1 MGGKYK
7 VVIVDDEP
15 IITDGLATAVG
26 WGDFGCEI
34 AGKAYSGMEGLK
46 VIRENRP
53 DILFTDIRMPGMDG
67 LQMVAALKSEFPR
80 MKIAILT
87 GYRDFDYAQEAI
99 KLGVF
104 RYLVKPSHMQELHEA
119 IADMTTALDAEK
131 AGSQAASTEEESLE
145 GSDIG
150 QAGNYIVDSALSYIR
165 AHYSEKLSL
174 SDVADNVYC
183 SHWHLS
189 RLLAATGHNFSEAVN
204 SARIEEAKK
213 RMLDPRYHLSD
224 IAIEVGFSDSA
235 QFSRT
240 FKKMTGVSPNEY
252 RNLFPLER
260 LKIDERKTG
269 RRRGEKRE
277 DDQTDMERQDP

>member
-1 MGGKYK
+1 MGEKYK

-15 IITDGLATAVG
+15 IITDGLSTAIR
-26 WGDFGCEI
+26 WGDFGCEV
-34 AGKAYSGMEGLK
+34 AGKAYSGKDGLK
-46 VIRENRP
+46 VIREIRP

-67 LQMVAALKSEFPR
+67 LQMVAALKSEFPG

-104 RYLVKPSHMQELHEA
+104 RYLVKPSHMQELHDA

-131 AGSQAASTEEESLE
+131 AGPQAASAEEEIPE

-252 RNLFPLER
+252 RNLPPLER

-269 RRRGEKRE
+269 KRRGERRE
-277 DDQTDMERQDP
+277 DDQTDMERHDP